1 MRTRDVIWY
10 LWLSFDSDPASDDS
24 GIVTSPRT
32 PRLRLRHSASQSV
45 KTLRR
50 GQSRDNW
57 VIWVYYLFTQQ
68 SSENIAIPPAARF
81 QHLEN
86 NRHRQSSV
94 CDKWIFPGIL
104 MMSNILRFLSANV
117 WREDLKWSS
126 GEMLHGHEWVSKREG
141 LSNFH
146 VLHFVML
153 HDPQN
158 NLAINLI
165 WRRSTRNLAAVA
177 VNFSVKLNPGY
188 FRVLILN
195 VRHRK
200 FNPAVRSNRPD
211 SYRLL
216 LVKSSLAKLL

>member
-1 MRTRDVIWY
+1 MTRFW
-10 LWLSFDSDPASDDS
+10 LWPGLWWLRYRNFPPVPEAPAPTRRLSLWKSSDAVRVETIELSVFIICLHSRVVKILPS
-24 GIVTSPRT
+24 R
-32 PRLRLRHSASQSV
+32 RLQDFNTW
-45 KTLRR
+45 KTI
-50 GQSRDNW
+50 D
-57 VIWVYYLFTQQ
+57 
-68 SSENIAIPPAARF
+68 
-81 QHLEN
+81 
-86 NRHRQSSV
+86 RQSSV
-94 CDKWIFPGIL
+94 CDKWIFPGII
-104 MMSNILRFLSANV
+104 MMCNILRFLSANE

-126 GEMLHGHEWVSKREG
+126 GEMLHGHEWVSERVW
-141 LSNFH
+141 NFH

-200 FNPAVRSNRPD
+200 FNPAVWSNGPD
-211 SYRLL
+211 SYRL